1 MMKLGCMSLSLPGLD
16 LDAFIEACYQMQL
29 DVIELHTRAFPSTD
43 PNTLRAIKM
52 NCLRKGLPIGYLGIS
67 NDFGKPETEH
77 PEQVALIKKW
87 IDVAAFLSVP
97 LVRIFA
103 AYVPKAC
110 VDEAALWPPMI
121 RAMNEVAAYGYEKGV
136 VVGLQNHNHG
146 NVTRTGDDVL
156 RILRE
161 VDHPYFAHILDTGQ
175 YAGSPGA
182 SGQSE
187 AQYDCYRSM
196 EQTVAH
202 AVYVRAKF
210 YRIDSGVE
218 EWLDYPRI
226 VRMLKNAGYNGC
238 LSIVYEGDSEPR
250 PAIEKAACYL
260 RTLL

>member
-16 LDAFIEACYQMQL
+16 LNAFIDTCRGL
-29 DVIELHTRAFPSTD
+29 DLDMIEFHTGAFPATD
-43 PNTLRAIKM
+43 AETLRTVKM
-52 NCLRKGLPIGYLGIS
+52 KCLKAGLPIGYLGIS
-67 NDFGKPETEH
+67 NNFGKPEAEH

-87 IDVAAFLSVP
+87 IDVAAYLSVP

-103 AYVPKAC
+103 AYVPQGC
-110 VDEAALWPPMI
+110 TDEAALWPPMI
-121 RAMNEVAAYGYEKGV
+121 RAMKEVAAYGHEKGI

-146 NVTRTGDDVL
+146 NVTRSGDDVL

-161 VDHPYFAHILDTGQ
+161 VDHPSFAHILDTGQ

-182 SGQSE
+182 SGQD
-187 AQYDCYRSM
+187 QGNYDCYRSM
-196 EQTVAH
+196 EQTVQH

-226 VRMLKNAGYNGC
+226 VRMLKSAGYNGGV
-238 LSIVYEGDSEPR
+238 SIVYEGKSDPL
-250 PAIEKAACYL
+250 PAIEKAARYL
-260 RTLL
+260 RSLL